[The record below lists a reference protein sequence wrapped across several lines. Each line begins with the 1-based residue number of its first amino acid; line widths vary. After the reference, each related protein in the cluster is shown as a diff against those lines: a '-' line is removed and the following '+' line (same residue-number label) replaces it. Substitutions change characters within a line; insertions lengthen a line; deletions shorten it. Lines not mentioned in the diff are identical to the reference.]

1 MTTILRAEPAAGS
14 TASVGMLASEPALV
28 RDGIA
33 TMDEGL
39 SLQNGGRLEDV
50 EIAWRLAGPV
60 DAPVVAVLGGISA
73 TRAVVGEC
81 GGPGWWP
88 GLAGPALALDTA
100 RFRILSFDWLGG
112 SGDSTGP
119 AAGSFDIDPFPAV
132 GPLDQAAI
140 MVRLLDALEIQRLH
154 AFVGASYGGMVA
166 LAFAAAWPQRL
177 SRLLVVSAADR
188 AHPLA
193 TAWRSVQRDIVRLGL
208 RNGAGRDALALAR
221 GLAMTTYRSPQEFE
235 SRFTGAGVASSSG
248 FRFPVDSYLAA
259 RGADFVDRV
268 MPEAYLALSESI
280 DLQYVDPASI
290 HTPATLVAIEQDQ
303 LVPVGQ
309 MRRLARRLSGP
320 VRLVELDSLFG
331 HDAFLKEYEA
341 LTPVF
346 VAALEGAD
354 R

>member
-1 MTTILRAEPAAGS
+1 MTTILQAAPAAGS
-14 TASVGMLASEPALV
+14 TVSVEIPASAPAPV

-33 TMDEGL
+33 TVDEGL
-39 SLQNGGRLEDV
+39 SLQHGGRLEDV

-73 TRAVVGEC
+73 TRAVVGEL

-88 GLAGPALALDTA
+88 GLVGPELALDTD
-100 RFRILSFDWLGG
+100 RFRVLSFDWLGG
-112 SGDSTGP
+112 SGGTTGP
-119 AAGSFDIDPFPAV
+119 ATGSFDIDPFPAV
-132 GPLDQAAI
+132 GPSDQAAI
-140 MVRLLDALEIQRLH
+140 LVQLLDTLGIQRLH

-166 LAFAAAWPQRL
+166 LAFAAAWPERL
-177 SRLLVVSAADR
+177 DRLVVVSAADR

-235 SRFTGAGVASSSG
+235 SRFTGAGLASSSG
-248 FRFPVDSYLAA
+248 FRFPVDSYLAS

-268 MPEAYLALSESI
+268 VPEAYLALSESI
-280 DLQYVDPASI
+280 DLQHVDPAGI
-290 HTPATLVAIEQDQ
+290 DTPATLVAVVQDQ
-303 LVPVGQ
+303 LVPVTQ

-320 VRLVELDSLFG
+320 VRLVELDSIFG

-341 LTPVF
+341 LTPIF